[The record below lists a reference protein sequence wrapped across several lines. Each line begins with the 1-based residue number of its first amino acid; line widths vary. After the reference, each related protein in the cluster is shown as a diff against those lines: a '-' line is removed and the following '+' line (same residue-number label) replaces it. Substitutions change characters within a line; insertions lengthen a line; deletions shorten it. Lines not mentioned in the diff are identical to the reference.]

1 MIFVVTGLLDSVPE
15 GPQKDNALEWI
26 GDGIEVEVSSK
37 IIDKIQYRLQ
47 KFLVNAF
54 SVSMSHF

>member
-1 MIFVVTGLLDSVPE
+1 MYFVFTGLLDSVPE
-15 GPQKDNALEWI
+15 GPQKENALEWI

-54 SVSMSHF
+54 SVSIPYV